1 MYGQISNTAGTN
13 CGAPRRKADAPNDLA
28 CGPGATLAQS
38 LIDHVVHVVYSTLE
52 VTDSHVA
59 KRTIGRAHGQHF
71 GRDLNG
77 SHDCDSLV
85 ARNFTRPFDA
95 QHALVDKVH
104 GLEQR
109 LFFGRGTSQRII
121 AAEDGDIDTFHAGL
135 LLGRAGQAHQYSV
148 DALLG
153 SKGGGTQAAGLFLA
167 DLQALPDRFAVGEMP
182 RRFSAQ
188 LRLGGFSLAAQGL
201 ELAGM
206 PARLFDRLLL
216 RGLFARDL
224 VAQGIA
230 LLFEAGD
237 AGLQRDTVGLHPLD
251 ELHQLPD
258 TGREGIEIL
267 QHGRY
272 RKPSRIKLERG
283 KEGKPSNKGKS
294 GFSAG
299 IGSITMQHLR
309 LAGDKADMQVRNK
322 QDFGAGVMFAVIG
335 ALASLGALKYDMGTA
350 RDMGPGYFPFWLGI
364 CLAVL
369 GASIAL
375 RALSVRA
382 PISKLDPTDWKTV
395 AILLGSVALSAALLN
410 ILGIFLTVFIL
421 VLLSS
426 MASHLFNWK
435 VAAITGAGLAVF
447 VWLAFI
453 KALGLVFPLWPSVLS
468 Q

>member
-1 MYGQISNTAGTN
+1 
-13 CGAPRRKADAPNDLA
+13 
-28 CGPGATLAQS
+28 
-38 LIDHVVHVVYSTLE
+38 
-52 VTDSHVA
+52 
-59 KRTIGRAHGQHF
+59 
-71 GRDLNG
+71 NG

-135 LLGRAGQAHQYSV
+135 LLWRAGQAHQYSG

-153 SKGGGTQAAGLFLA
+153 SQGGGTQAAGLFLA

-188 LRLGGFSLAAQGL
+188 LRLGGFSLAARGL
-201 ELAGM
+201 GLAGV

-258 TGREGIEIL
+258 TGREGIEI
-267 QHGRY
+267 
-272 RKPSRIKLERG
+272 
-283 KEGKPSNKGKS
+283 
-294 GFSAG
+294 
-299 IGSITMQHLR
+299 
-309 LAGDKADMQVRNK
+309 
-322 QDFGAGVMFAVIG
+322 
-335 ALASLGALKYDMGTA
+335 
-350 RDMGPGYFPFWLGI
+350 
-364 CLAVL
+364 
-369 GASIAL
+369 
-375 RALSVRA
+375 
-382 PISKLDPTDWKTV
+382 
-395 AILLGSVALSAALLN
+395 
-410 ILGIFLTVFIL
+410 
-421 VLLSS
+421 
-426 MASHLFNWK
+426 
-435 VAAITGAGLAVF
+435 
-447 VWLAFI
+447 
-453 KALGLVFPLWPSVLS
+453 
-468 Q
+468 